1 MALGGDLN
9 SLANPCQP
17 HVEHERKLIETFAR
31 ALENVPANH
40 AQITVDGKTIDSL
53 AVPKPVFEVLRLV
66 ADQMAKGRAI
76 SVVPTKMLVT
86 TQQAAELLGSSRQHV
101 VKLLTDGEIAYEK
114 VGTHRRIR
122 IEDHGRYKQRRQS
135 TRDDALRRLSEQAE
149 RLELKY

>member
-1 MALGGDLN
+1 MAL
-9 SLANPCQP
+9 STPVTPSEQ
-17 HVEHERKLIETFAR
+17 ERKLIETFAR
-31 ALENVPANH
+31 ALDSVPANH

-53 AVPKPVFEVLRLV
+53 AVPKPVFEVLKLV

-101 VKLLTDGEIAYEK
+101 VKLLTDGEIAYER

-122 IEDHGRYKQRRQS
+122 IEDLMAYKQRRQS